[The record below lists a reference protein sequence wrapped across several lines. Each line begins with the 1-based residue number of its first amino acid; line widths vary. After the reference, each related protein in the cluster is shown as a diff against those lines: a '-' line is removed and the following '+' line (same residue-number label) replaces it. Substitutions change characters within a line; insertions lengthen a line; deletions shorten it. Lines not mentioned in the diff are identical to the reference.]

1 MCPFSFYHNSRFR
14 KPPCNPGRSD
24 FPNPV
29 LISAPQVIFQIMAF
43 LYNPRIKC
51 QLTYTQNHTVYQYP
65 RFERQVH
72 FIQFSD
78 WMHIPYSKP
87 PSTQS
92 PFAQCGCYPSLGR
105 LKNRLRRHYSSFIAH
120 TDSCAKP
127 HPSRRLGFPCTLGL
141 CRLSPV
147 PAGKRSF
154 PTLSLQSLRRRLD
167 PYSAVFPECTYPFL
181 PQEHRPHAMG
191 NAFGT
196 RNYPCYAT
204 SAGSRISELQ
214 SFVYLQAPTLARP
227 PGRTHR

>member
-78 WMHIPYSKP
+78 WLHIPYSKP

-105 LKNRLRRHYSSFIAH
+105 LYKSPQKTLLFLHSSYGLMRQTVSLPA
-120 TDSCAKP
+120 
-127 HPSRRLGFPCTLGL
+127 SRFPLY
-141 CRLSPV
+141 
-147 PAGKRSF
+147 AG
-154 PTLSLQSLRRRLD
+154 SLQVGASPCWETVLPD
-167 PYSAVFPECTYPFL
+167 IISA
-181 PQEHRPHAMG
+181 
-191 NAFGT
+191 
-196 RNYPCYAT
+196 
-204 SAGSRISELQ
+204 I
-214 SFVYLQAPTLARP
+214 LA
-227 PGRTHR
+227 